1 MMKLKP
7 MRFFHASM
15 YIPVVAL
22 WSITRTLSR
31 WSEDLSDWLASK
43 HREMD
48 RWIDDKTDYLEKKY
62 GDKP

>member
-1 MMKLKP
+1 MKINP
-7 MRFFHASM
+7 MRIIHGSI

-31 WSEDLSDWLASK
+31 WSENLSEWLISK
-43 HREMD
+43 HRKMD

-62 GDKP
+62 GVKP